1 MLPEKIG
8 LLYVNGYDQPY
19 SSMKGKGMS
28 AYDNKIIEC
37 RWHENK
43 WDFMRERVDK
53 SYPNHYTT
61 AIGKSHSSVDFK
73 NIYGMKLAFNK
84 MDYFENKSRL

>member
-1 MLPEKIG
+1 MKITKAIKG
-8 LLYVNGYDQPY
+8 LH
-19 SSMKGKGMS
+19 
-28 AYDNKIIEC
+28 NKIIEC

-61 AIGKSHSSVDFK
+61 AMGNFFFLRMNCIKQK
-73 NIYGMKLAFNK
+73 N
-84 MDYFENKSRL
+84 